1 MSENFRGKFHIKC
14 NHIFCTFALY
24 FKTMYTITFDEN
36 INLSKRHFKNLEEFQ
51 MELADENPDNF
62 LTLDELKRSIKR
74 KNV

>member
-1 MSENFRGKFHIKC
+1 
-14 NHIFCTFALY
+14 
-24 FKTMYTITFDEN
+24 MYTITFDEN

-51 MELADENPDNF
+51 MELLLHEEQAELSPEIIEILAERVKEADENPDNF